1 VITRIDLRGRDLEAS
16 RPSTEQTDPRA
27 LVPRAELDVEA
38 ALAAVRPIVEDVR
51 HRGEAA
57 LIELAAK
64 FDGVRLTAARV
75 PESALG
81 EALDG
86 LDPQVR
92 AALEESIRRAR
103 KVHRDQRRT
112 DTTTRVVDGG
122 TVTERWVPVDRVGLY
137 VPGGRAVYPS
147 SVVMNVVP
155 AQEAGVGSLA
165 VASPPQKEFGGLPH
179 PTILAACALLGVNE
193 VYAVGGAQAVA
204 MFAYGYRDAS
214 GNVVC
219 RRADLVTGPGNI
231 YVVAAKR
238 LLKGVIGIDAEAGP
252 TEIMVVADETADPGI
267 VAADLISQAEHDP
280 QAAAVLVTDSEELA
294 GDVVK
299 ELEPR
304 VAATRHA
311 ERIREALS
319 GRQSAIVLVDD
330 IDAALVVANG
340 YAAEHLEIQTRDSA
354 ADAAKVR
361 NAGAVFVGAFA
372 PVSLGDYLAGS
383 NHVLPT
389 GGCACHSSGLSV
401 QSFLR
406 GIHVVDYTREALA
419 EASELVVALANAE
432 DLPAHGEAV
441 TARFEDRRTD
451 REA

>member
-1 VITRIDLRGRDLEAS
+1 MITRIDLRGRALDTA
-16 RPSTEQTDPRA
+16 QADPRA

-38 ALAAVRPIVEDVR
+38 ALAVVRPIVEDVH

-57 LIELAAK
+57 LIEYAQK
-64 FDGVRLTAARV
+64 FDGVELAEVKVPAAALT
-75 PESALG
+75 
-81 EALDG
+81 EALEK

-103 KVHRDQRRT
+103 TVHRDQRREAR
-112 DTTTRVVDGG
+112 TTQVVPGG
-122 TVTERWVPVDRVGLY
+122 SVTERWVPVDRVGLY

-179 PTILAACALLGVNE
+179 PTILAACALLGVDE
-193 VYAVGGAQAVA
+193 VYAAGGSQAVA
-204 MFAYGYRDAS
+204 MFAYGYGDAE
-214 GNVVC
+214 GNLVC

-231 YVVAAKR
+231 YVAAAKR

-252 TEIMVVADETADPGI
+252 TEIMVVADATADAGI

-280 QAAAVLVTDSEELA
+280 LAAAVLVSDSEELA
-294 GDVVK
+294 EAVEK
-299 ELEPR
+299 ELEVR
-304 VAATRHA
+304 VAATKHF
-311 ERIREALS
+311 ERIREALA

-330 IDAALVVANG
+330 IEAALIVANG
-340 YAAEHLEIQTRDSA
+340 YAAEHLEIQTRNA
-354 ADAAKVR
+354 AEDAAKVR
-361 NAGAVFVGAFA
+361 NAGAVFVGSFA

-419 EASELVVALANAE
+419 EASGLVVALANAE

-441 TARFEDRRTD
+441 TARFEERG
-451 REA
+451 